1 MQKFVTTGG
10 FKEDNLDTKVYL
22 KVISTE
28 DEYLHDMAYLYYLE
42 VAT

>member
-1 MQKFVTTGG
+1 MCKLQDARG